1 MPDPVKKTVVK
12 RKNRVTAVKNADGT
26 TTKTRVRRDGTTKK
40 VKTYKGKKTVAS
52 KVVKYRKDGSKK
64 KVVTRPG
71 DKTGTVVKTFNKKG
85 KKTGSYNKKKNLKDN
100 IKGLGVAAKAVLTT
114 GALASAGALVPAV
127 QLLGGAT
134 ATSAAGLL
142 GRGAVNKLK
151 KLKPKKAMQNAANW
165 IGKGVKNKIQTGN
178 RKGRTKK
185 KK

>member
-64 KVVTRPG
+64 RSLTRPG
-71 DKTGTVVKTFNKKG
+71 DKTGTIVRDFNSKGKQSGPARNRKKVVKKTVKG
-85 KKTGSYNKKKNLKDN
+85 
-100 IKGLGVAAKAVLTT
+100 IAVAAARTAGSVAAMS
-114 GALASAGALVPAV
+114 ALSPIMPAIAGV
-127 QLLGGAT
+127 T
-134 ATSAAGLL
+134 AAGI
-142 GRGAVNKLK
+142 AANELK
-151 KLKPKKAMQNAANW
+151 KARPIKAMQNAAKW
-165 IGKGVKNKIQTGN
+165 IKKGVKNKIQTGN
-178 RKGRTKK
+178 RKGITKK

>member
-40 VKTYKGKKTVAS
+40 VKTYEGKKTVAS

-64 KVVTRPG
+64 KVVRRPG

-85 KKTGSYNKKKNLKDN
+85 ERTGSYNKKKNLKKN
-100 IKGLGVAAKAVLTT
+100 IEGLKATGKAVLTA
-114 GALASAGALVPAV
+114 GALASAGALIPAA
-127 QLLGGAT
+127 QLVGGAAITGT
-134 ATSAAGLL
+134 AALI

-165 IGKGVKNKIQTGN
+165 IKKGVKNKIQTGK
-178 RKGRTKK
+178 RKGITKK

>member
-40 VKTYKGKKTVAS
+40 VKTYKGNKTVAS
-52 KVVKYRKDGSKK
+52 KTVKYRKDGTKK
-64 KVVTRPG
+64 KSLTRPG
-71 DKTGTVVKTFNKKG
+71 DKTGTIVRRFDKDG
-85 KKTGSYNKKKNLKDN
+85 KKTGYAPTNRKKVIKKT
-100 IKGLGVAAKAVLTT
+100 IKGAAV
-114 GALASAGALVPAV
+114 
-127 QLLGGAT
+127 T
-134 ATSAAGLL
+134 AA
-142 GRGAVNKLK
+142 RGAGTLAVMTAAPALSMAAIGGTLAYQVGKELK
-151 KLKPKKAMQNAANW
+151 KAKPIKAMQNAAKW